1 VELNPH
7 EIRVATLVAAGLPN
21 RRAGDRLGV
30 SSRAVERHL
39 TRVYRKLGIAGRAEL
54 PTALARYLRAHRP
67 ARPLPARRVDRVDG
81 GATGRAADRT
91 TRWPVRQVPDRLP
104 SRAPLPEGS
113 AAAS

>member
-39 TRVYRKLGIAGRAEL
+39 TRVYRKLGIAGRPEL
-54 PTALARYLRAHRP
+54 ATALARYLRAHRA
-67 ARPLPARRVDRVDG
+67 ARPVPARRPG
-81 GATGRAADRT
+81 AADRAA
-91 TRWPVRQVPDRLP
+91 RWPVRQAPG
-104 SRAPLPEGS
+104 RAPLPEGS

>member
-7 EIRVATLVAAGLPN
+7 EIRVATLIAAGLPN

-39 TRVYRKLGIAGRAEL
+39 TRVYRKLGIAGRPEL
-54 PTALARYLRAHRP
+54 ATALARYLRAHRATRPVP
-67 ARPLPARRVDRVDG
+67 ARPPAA
-81 GATGRAADRT
+81 GAAERT
-91 TRWPVRQVPDRLP
+91 TRWPVR
-104 SRAPLPEGS
+104 RAPGRVPLPEGS